1 MSPTINFTNATG
13 SFTYTEG
20 TPPDPTPPD
29 PPQPDNTHGVITQF
43 NAQNGS
49 MIKVDGVNAEVEH
62 DPSKSYSIANPDKY
76 TLHFEVHSGDRWT
89 SPNHTD
95 PTTSERSEIEIWD
108 GRRPAGTDIA
118 FSYGFVMEPGDR
130 NTADWMVLGQWHQ
143 TNSGG
148 NPPFAFAMYGE
159 RFHVLIRDNTGREN
173 RIFADTKDIQ
183 RGHKYAL
190 RGEVKFASA
199 AAGGYCR
206 IWRDDVQIVNFKG
219 EIGFGS
225 GEQYYWKNGIY
236 RNEAPEVMAV
246 KYSNLYFG

>member
-1 MSPTINFTNATG
+1 MPTINVTNATVTG
-13 SFTYTEG
+13 TITYDDAPV
-20 TPPDPTPPD
+20 PPDPV
-29 PPQPDNTHGVITQF
+29 NTAGKITKF

-49 MIKVDGVNAEVEH
+49 MIQIDGVNAEVEH
-62 DPSKSYSIANPDKY
+62 DPSKSYSIANPDPY

-108 GRRPAGTDIA
+108 GRRPAGTDIIEEH
-118 FSYGFVMEPGDR
+118 GFLMEPGGP
-130 NTADWMVLGQWHQ
+130 NTADWMILGQWHQ

-159 RFHVLIRDNTGREN
+159 RFHVLIRDSTNKEN
-173 RIFADTKDIQ
+173 RIFADTKNIQ
-183 RGHKYAL
+183 RGHKYKL
-190 RGEVKFASA
+190 RTEVKFDHN
-199 AAGGYCR
+199 GYCR
-206 IWRDDVQIVNFKG
+206 VWRDDIQIVDFKG
-219 EIGFGS
+219 EIGFGT

-246 KYSNLYFG
+246 KYSNLHFG